1 MIFECSDELKMKY
14 RTRNQ
19 ASDLATWNPP
29 LCTLKTPRGGVTFP
43 PGSLFRGFF
52 ERNAGD
58 LLNSFPVD
66 GIAARQEAD
75 GYVHAFDHEK
85 PKSWEKSHRPQI
97 RRRLSRTQKP

>member
-1 MIFECSDELKMKY
+1 M
-14 RTRNQ
+14 
-19 ASDLATWNPP
+19 
-29 LCTLKTPRGGVTFP
+29 TFP

-52 ERNAGD
+52 ERHAGS

-66 GIAARQEAD
+66 GIAEGQEAD
-75 GYVHAFDHEK
+75 GYVYAFGRDK

>member
-19 ASDLATWNPP
+19 ASDPATWTPP
-29 LCTLKTPRGGVTFP
+29 LCALKTPRGGVTLP

-52 ERNAGD
+52 ERNAGY

-66 GIAARQEAD
+66 GIAEGQEAD
-75 GYVHAFDHEK
+75 GYVYAFDRDK
-85 PKSWEKSHRPQI
+85 PKSWEKRHRPQI
-97 RRRLSRTQKP
+97 RIRLSRIQKP